1 MRNCLTGFVEL
12 LKTMSDVVTKPG
24 SESTAGRRLARRALR
39 TLVLWGAVFA
49 VIALLASCVVFVDET
64 QYVIVERLGTIA
76 AVYDR
81 EEDRG
86 LQFKLPWPISTVR
99 TFDRR
104 LQLLDPPGREL
115 FTGDKKNIT
124 VDTYVCWRIAP
135 TSAESSTELSDRPV
149 VRFFRALGN
158 VSTAEDRLMSRLQSL
173 LSAEFGRVELTDLLS
188 VENSEA
194 GPQGDS
200 SMESLTER
208 LKSRF
213 EKSEEGATSPRD
225 ALGIEIVDVRIKRIN
240 LPEANRFAVFER
252 MKSER
257 QKIADR
263 YRSAGLA
270 QNTVIRSQADRQ
282 REEILAKADADAQR
296 IRGTGEAEALRILN
310 QAHAQDPEFYRFE
323 RTLQSYHKILNERT
337 TLVLSASSALLK
349 LLTEG
354 IPDIQEPQPET
365 KPADPPTETPAA
377 EKNVSQSSATPDT
390 ISEKTRAE
398 ATK

>member
-1 MRNCLTGFVEL
+1 
-12 LKTMSDVVTKPG
+12 MSLETTTQDGEGP
-24 SESTAGRRLARRALR
+24 AGRSLARRAFR
-39 TLVLWGAVFA
+39 
-49 VIALLASCVVFVDET
+49 VIAVWGGLALLIALAASCVVFVDET

-81 EEDRG
+81 DEDRG
-86 LQFKLPWPISTVR
+86 LQFKLPWPIASVR
-99 TFDRR
+99 KFDRR

-124 VDTYVCWRIAP
+124 VDSYVCWRIPPSPAEAP
-135 TSAESSTELSDRPV
+135 ADFSERPV

-173 LSAEFGRVELTDLLS
+173 LSAEFGRVELTDLLN

-194 GPQGDS
+194 GPEGDS
-200 SMESLTER
+200 SIEALTAR
-208 LKSRF
+208 LKNRL
-213 EKSEEGATSPRD
+213 ETSEDGETSPRD
-225 ALGIEIVDVRIKRIN
+225 ALGIEVVDVRIKRIN

-323 RTLQSYHKILNERT
+323 RTLQS
-337 TLVLSASSALLK
+337 
-349 LLTEG
+349 
-354 IPDIQEPQPET
+354 
-365 KPADPPTETPAA
+365 
-377 EKNVSQSSATPDT
+377 
-390 ISEKTRAE
+390 
-398 ATK
+398 

>member
-1 MRNCLTGFVEL
+1 
-12 LKTMSDVVTKPG
+12 MSDVVTKPG
-24 SESTAGRRLARRALR
+24 SETTTGRRLARRVLR

-135 TSAESSTELSDRPV
+135 TSAESSAELSDRPV
-149 VRFFRALGN
+149 VRFFRSLGN

-213 EKSEEGATSPRD
+213 EKSEEGATSPRE

-365 KPADPPTETPAA
+365 KPADPSTEPPVA

>member
-1 MRNCLTGFVEL
+1 
-12 LKTMSDVVTKPG
+12 MSDVVTKPG
-24 SESTAGRRLARRALR
+24 SETSAGRRLARRVLR
-39 TLVLWGAVFA
+39 TLVLWGAVCA

-81 EEDRG
+81 DEDRG

-124 VDTYVCWRIAP
+124 VDSYVCWRIAP
-135 TSAESSTELSDRPV
+135 TSSESSTELSDRPV
-149 VRFFRALGN
+149 VRFFRSLGN

-213 EKSEEGATSPRD
+213 EKSEEGATSPRE

-282 REEILAKADADAQR
+282 REEILSKADADAQR

-354 IPDIQEPQPET
+354 IPDVQKPQPET
-365 KPADPPTETPAA
+365 KQADPSTETPVA

-390 ISEKTRAE
+390 LSEKSRAE

>member
-1 MRNCLTGFVEL
+1 
-12 LKTMSDVVTKPG
+12 
-24 SESTAGRRLARRALR
+24 
-39 TLVLWGAVFA
+39 
-49 VIALLASCVVFVDET
+49 
-64 QYVIVERLGTIA
+64 
-76 AVYDR
+76 
-81 EEDRG
+81 
-86 LQFKLPWPISTVR
+86 
-99 TFDRR
+99 
-104 LQLLDPPGREL
+104 
-115 FTGDKKNIT
+115 
-124 VDTYVCWRIAP
+124 
-135 TSAESSTELSDRPV
+135 
-149 VRFFRALGN
+149 
-158 VSTAEDRLMSRLQSL
+158 MSRLQSL

-213 EKSEEGATSPRD
+213 EKSEEGATSPRE

-282 REEILAKADADAQR
+282 REEILSKADADAQR

-354 IPDIQEPQPET
+354 IPDVQKPQPET
-365 KPADPPTETPAA
+365 KQADPSTETPVA

-390 ISEKTRAE
+390 LSEKSRAE

>member
-1 MRNCLTGFVEL
+1 
-12 LKTMSDVVTKPG
+12 MSDVVTKPG

>member
-1 MRNCLTGFVEL
+1 
-12 LKTMSDVVTKPG
+12 MSDVVTKSG
-24 SESTAGRRLARRALR
+24 SESSAGRRLARRVLR
-39 TLVLWGAVFA
+39 TLVLWGAVFT

-81 EEDRG
+81 DEDRG

-124 VDTYVCWRIAP
+124 VDSYVCWRIAP

-149 VRFFRALGN
+149 VRFFRSLGN

-194 GPQGDS
+194 GPEGDS

-213 EKSEEGATSPRD
+213 EKSEEGATSPRE

-354 IPDIQEPQPET
+354 IPDVPEPQPET
-365 KPADPPTETPAA
+365 KPADPSTEPPVA

>member
-1 MRNCLTGFVEL
+1 
-12 LKTMSDVVTKPG
+12 MSDVVTKSG
-24 SESTAGRRLARRALR
+24 SETSAGRRLARRALR
-39 TLVLWGAVFA
+39 TLVLWSAVLA

-81 EEDRG
+81 DEDRG

-135 TSAESSTELSDRPV
+135 TSAESSAELSDRPV
-149 VRFFRALGN
+149 VRFFRSLGN

-365 KPADPPTETPAA
+365 KSADPSTDAPVA

>member
-1 MRNCLTGFVEL
+1 
-12 LKTMSDVVTKPG
+12 MSDVVTKSG
-24 SESTAGRRLARRALR
+24 SETSAGRRLARRVLR
-39 TLVLWGAVFA
+39 TLVLWGAVFT

-81 EEDRG
+81 DEDRG

-124 VDTYVCWRIAP
+124 VDSYVCWRIAP

-149 VRFFRALGN
+149 VRFFRSLGN

-194 GPQGDS
+194 GPEGDS

-213 EKSEEGATSPRD
+213 EKSEEGATSPRE

-354 IPDIQEPQPET
+354 IPDVPEPQPET
-365 KPADPPTETPAA
+365 KPADPSTEPPVA